1 MTNENT
7 AGTIEGGK
15 FNVILAPTE
24 GADTERSA
32 ISVAV
37 KLAKKQGAVL
47 HLVRVE
53 ATPYRIEP
61 IGRHS
66 SFAPDGGL
74 HDDRLVN
81 RDELELLAAACKAAA
96 KIRVVS
102 AFEKGPVGRTL
113 ADYARKSEAD
123 LIVMASHSR
132 MAHRHT
138 ALGSITEYLIRR
150 SNIPVLVVKGR
161 PAFVGPTD
169 AESFSTIVV
178 PLDGSELAESILPAT
193 KKLARMLHSRINLV
207 HVLTPG
213 MYSQQQ
219 TAEAVLPWW
228 ETDIGTARDYL
239 DRIAADLVES
249 GLTVTTDVLLSDDIV
264 TTILEHAAHLSADI
278 IAIATSGAGGMSRF
292 VFGSVAD
299 ELTRRSPISLFAMH
313 EVHGRSE
320 MERAAQASLR
330 AGAGA

>member
-1 MTNENT
+1 MTNEQV
-7 AGTIEGGK
+7 AGTIESSK
-15 FNVILAPTE
+15 FHVILAPTE

-37 KLAKKQGAVL
+37 KLAKRHDAVL

-53 ATPYRIEP
+53 PTPYRIEP
-61 IGRHS
+61 IRRYHNID
-66 SFAPDGGL
+66 PDVAL
-74 HDDRLVN
+74 KEERLVN

-102 AFEKGPVGRTL
+102 SFEKGPVGRTL
-113 ADYARKSEAD
+113 SEYAVKSAAD

-132 MAHRHT
+132 VNRKHA
-138 ALGSITEYLIRR
+138 ALGSVTEYLIRR

-161 PAFVGPTD
+161 PSFVGPTD
-169 AESFSTIVV
+169 AETFSTIVV

-193 KKLARMLHSRINLV
+193 KKLARMLHSNINLV

-239 DRIAADLVES
+239 GRIAADLVEA
-249 GLTVTTDVLLSDDIV
+249 GLAVTTDVLLSDDIAAS
-264 TTILEHAAHLSADI
+264 ILDYGARVNADI
-278 IAIATSGAGGMSRF
+278 IAIATSGTGGMSRF

-299 ELTRRSPISLFAMH
+299 EITRRSSISLFAMH
-313 EVHGRSE
+313 EVHGRSD
-320 MERAAQASLR
+320 MERAAQSSVRASV
-330 AGAGA
+330 GG